1 VVPRPAASCGYAI
14 ADTRTD
20 HLRTSTTA
28 GTITGSYTLPDV
40 DSTPLELLTGPDNNL
55 WMTDCNSGKITKI
68 AP

>member
-28 GTITGSYTLPDV
+28 GTITGSYTLPDLY
-40 DSTPLELLTGPDNNL
+40 SNPLELLTGPDSNL
-55 WMTDCNSGKITKI
+55 WMTDYNTDKITKI
-68 AP
+68 VP